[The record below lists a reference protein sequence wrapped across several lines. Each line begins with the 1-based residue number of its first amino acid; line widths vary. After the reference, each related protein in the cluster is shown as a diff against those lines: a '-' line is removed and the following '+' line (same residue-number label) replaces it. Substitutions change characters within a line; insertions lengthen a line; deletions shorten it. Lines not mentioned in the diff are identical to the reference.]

1 MQMTDFLSETMENK
15 GNATAFF
22 EGWKKKE
29 LLTEN
34 SASSENILDENH
46 SVLR

>member
-22 EGWKKKE
+22 EGWKKKKK
-29 LLTEN
+29 
-34 SASSENILDENH
+34 SC
-46 SVLR
+46 